1 MARKVNRVVLA
12 TALSIFNIMLIQPVY
27 ADDVPNVIALRKV
40 SETRYN
46 LSINFLDQY
55 ASQEIGIRIRRITG
69 LTSSIITLPS
79 KVLGAEGR
87 AAVAINQKLSPDDVF
102 LFLQGKTV
110 IYKVAVRD
118 STVIDMTNPDGPV
131 PVVFESATAIA
142 DESATAVIDHP
153 NDAAVR
159 ALSGKRYLLTINLLD
174 RYADQEIEIERI
186 RKVGGREVRT
196 FIGKQV
202 LGAFGKASVV
212 VAGEFKSGDL
222 FLMSRAGIELFR
234 YRK

>member
-1 MARKVNRVVLA
+1 MGVRSKSILSLSLMVIAPLSA
-12 TALSIFNIMLIQPVY
+12 TSAV
-27 ADDVPNVIALRKV
+27 AEDVPNVIALRKV

-46 LSINFLDQY
+46 LSINLLDQY

-69 LTSSIITLPS
+69 PVSSIITLPS

-87 AAVAINQKLSPDDVF
+87 AAVAINQKLLPDDVF
-102 LFLQGKTV
+102 LFLQGNTV
-110 IYKVAVRD
+110 VYKVAVRD
-118 STVIDMTNPDGPV
+118 STVIDMTNPDSPV
-131 PVVFESATAIA
+131 QVIFESATAVA
-142 DESATAVIDHP
+142 AESATAVIDHP

-174 RYADQEIEIERI
+174 RYAGQEIEIERI
-186 RKVGGREVRT
+186 RKVGGKEVRT
-196 FIGKQV
+196 VIAKKV

-222 FLMSRAGIELFR
+222 FLMNRAGIELFR

>member
-1 MARKVNRVVLA
+1 MGVRSKTILAFSLMVIAPVSASSAMAED
-12 TALSIFNIMLIQPVY
+12 I
-27 ADDVPNVIALRKV
+27 PNVITLRKV
-40 SETRYN
+40 SEARYN
-46 LSINFLDQY
+46 LSINLLDQY

-69 LTSSIITLPS
+69 FTSSIITLPS

-87 AAVAINQKLSPDDVF
+87 AAVAINQKLLPDDVF

-110 IYKVAVRD
+110 IYKVAVRE

-131 PVVFESATAIA
+131 QVIFESATAVA
-142 DESATAVIDHP
+142 AESATAVIDHP

-186 RKVGGREVRT
+186 RKVGGKEVRT
-196 FIGKQV
+196 LIGKKV

>member
-1 MARKVNRVVLA
+1 MGVRSKSILTLCLVFVTSLA
-12 TALSIFNIMLIQPVY
+12 APNAFAEET
-27 ADDVPNVIALRKV
+27 PNVIALRKV

-79 KVLGAEGR
+79 KVLGVEGR
-87 AAVAINQKLSPDDVF
+87 AAVAINQKLLPDDVF

-186 RKVGGREVRT
+186 RKVGGKEVRT
-196 FIGKQV
+196 LIGKKV

>member
-1 MARKVNRVVLA
+1 MGVRSKSIVSLSLMVIAPLSA
-12 TALSIFNIMLIQPVY
+12 TSAV
-27 ADDVPNVIALRKV
+27 AEDVPNVIALRKV

-46 LSINFLDQY
+46 LSINLLDQY

-69 LTSSIITLPS
+69 PVSSIITLPS

-87 AAVAINQKLSPDDVF
+87 AAVAINQKLLPDDVF
-102 LFLQGKTV
+102 LFLQGNTV
-110 IYKVAVRD
+110 IYKVAVRE

-131 PVVFESATAIA
+131 PVIFESATAIA
-142 DESATAVIDHP
+142 GESATAAIDHP

-174 RYADQEIEIERI
+174 QYAGQEIEIERI
-186 RKVGGREVRT
+186 RRVGSKEVRT
-196 FIGKQV
+196 VIGKKV

-212 VAGEFKSGDL
+212 VAGEFKRGDL
-222 FLMSRAGIELFR
+222 FLLSRAGIELFR
-234 YRK
+234 YRAR

>member
-1 MARKVNRVVLA
+1 MGVRSKSIVSLSLMVIAPLSA
-12 TALSIFNIMLIQPVY
+12 TSAV
-27 ADDVPNVIALRKV
+27 AEDVPNVIALRKV

-46 LSINFLDQY
+46 LSINLLDQY

-69 LTSSIITLPS
+69 PVSSIITLPS

-87 AAVAINQKLSPDDVF
+87 AAVAINQKLLPDDVF

-110 IYKVAVRD
+110 VYKVAVRD

-131 PVVFESATAIA
+131 QVIFESATAVA
-142 DESATAVIDHP
+142 VESATAVIDHP

-174 RYADQEIEIERI
+174 RYAGQEIEIERI
-186 RKVGGREVRT
+186 RKVGGKEVRT
-196 FIGKQV
+196 VIGKKV

>member
-1 MARKVNRVVLA
+1 MGVRSKTIL
-12 TALSIFNIMLIQPVY
+12 ALSLMLIAPVS
-27 ADDVPNVIALRKV
+27 ASSAMAEDIPNVITLRKV
-40 SETRYN
+40 SEARYN
-46 LSINFLDQY
+46 LSINLLDQY

-69 LTSSIITLPS
+69 FTSSIITLPS

-87 AAVAINQKLSPDDVF
+87 AAVAINQKLLPDDVF

-110 IYKVAVRD
+110 IYKVAVRE

-131 PVVFESATAIA
+131 QVIFESATAVA
-142 DESATAVIDHP
+142 AESATAVIDHP

-186 RKVGGREVRT
+186 RKVGGKEVRT
-196 FIGKQV
+196 LIGKKV

>member
-1 MARKVNRVVLA
+1 MGVRTKAIL
-12 TALSIFNIMLIQPVY
+12 ALSLVY
-27 ADDVPNVIALRKV
+27 IAPIHVTSASAEDVPNVIALRKV

-55 ASQEIGIRIRRITG
+55 ASQEIGIRIRRISG
-69 LTSSIITLPS
+69 LTSSIITLPT

-87 AAVAINQKLSPDDVF
+87 AAVAINQKLLPDDVF
-102 LFLQGKTV
+102 LFTQGKTV

-131 PVVFESATAIA
+131 QVIFESATAEAA
-142 DESATAVIDHP
+142 DTTTAVIDHP

-159 ALSGKRYLLTINLLD
+159 PLSGKRYLLTINLLD
-174 RYADQEIEIERI
+174 RYAGQEIDIERV
-186 RKVGGREVRT
+186 RKVGGKEVRT
-196 FIGKQV
+196 VIGKRM

-222 FLMSRAGIELFR
+222 FLMSRGGVEIYR

>member
-1 MARKVNRVVLA
+1 MGVRSKTIL
-12 TALSIFNIMLIQPVY
+12 ALSLMVIAPVS
-27 ADDVPNVIALRKV
+27 ASSAMAEDIPNVITLRKV
-40 SETRYN
+40 SEARYN
-46 LSINFLDQY
+46 LSINLLDQY

-69 LTSSIITLPS
+69 FTSSIITLPS

-87 AAVAINQKLSPDDVF
+87 AAVAINQKLLPDDVF

-110 IYKVAVRD
+110 IYKVAVRE

-131 PVVFESATAIA
+131 QVIFESATAVA
-142 DESATAVIDHP
+142 AESATAVIDHP

-186 RKVGGREVRT
+186 RKVGGKEVRT
-196 FIGKQV
+196 LIGKKV

>member
-1 MARKVNRVVLA
+1 MGVRSKTILAFSLMVIAPVSASSAMAED
-12 TALSIFNIMLIQPVY
+12 I
-27 ADDVPNVIALRKV
+27 PNVITLRKV
-40 SETRYN
+40 SEARYN
-46 LSINFLDQY
+46 LSINLLDQY

-69 LTSSIITLPS
+69 FTSSIITLPS

-87 AAVAINQKLSPDDVF
+87 AAVAINQKLLPDDVF

-110 IYKVAVRD
+110 IYKVAVRE
-118 STVIDMTNPDGPV
+118 STVIDMTNPDAPV
-131 PVVFESATAIA
+131 QMIFESATAVA
-142 DESATAVIDHP
+142 AESATAVIEHP

-174 RYADQEIEIERI
+174 RYAGQEIDIERV
-186 RKVGGREVRT
+186 RKVGGKEVRT
-196 FIGKQV
+196 VIGKKV

-212 VAGEFKSGDL
+212 VAGELKSGDL

>member
-1 MARKVNRVVLA
+1 MGVRSKTILAFSLMVIAPVSASSAMAED
-12 TALSIFNIMLIQPVY
+12 I
-27 ADDVPNVIALRKV
+27 PNVITLRKV
-40 SETRYN
+40 SEARYN
-46 LSINFLDQY
+46 LSINLLDQY

-69 LTSSIITLPS
+69 FTSSIITLPS
-79 KVLGAEGR
+79 KILGAEGR
-87 AAVAINQKLSPDDVF
+87 AAVAINQKLLPDDVF

-110 IYKVAVRD
+110 IYKVAVRE

-131 PVVFESATAIA
+131 QVIFESATAIA

-186 RKVGGREVRT
+186 RKVGGKEVRT
-196 FIGKQV
+196 LIGKKV

>member
-1 MARKVNRVVLA
+1 MGVRSK
-12 TALSIFNIMLIQPVY
+12 SIFALWLAFVTSLAAPS
-27 ADDVPNVIALRKV
+27 AFAEETPNVIALRKV

-46 LSINFLDQY
+46 LSINLLDQY
-55 ASQEIGIRIRRITG
+55 ATQEIGIRIRRITG

-87 AAVAINQKLSPDDVF
+87 AAVAINQKLLPDDVF

-142 DESATAVIDHP
+142 GESATAVIDHP

-174 RYADQEIEIERI
+174 RYAGQEIEIERI
-186 RKVGGREVRT
+186 RKVGGKEART
-196 FIGKQV
+196 QIAKKV
-202 LGAFGKASVV
+202 LGPFGKASVV

-222 FLMSRAGIELFR
+222 FLMNRAGIEIFR

>member
-1 MARKVNRVVLA
+1 MGVRSKSIL
-12 TALSIFNIMLIQPVY
+12 ALSLMVIAALSATSAV
-27 ADDVPNVIALRKV
+27 AEDVPNVIALRKV

-46 LSINFLDQY
+46 LSINLLDQY

-69 LTSSIITLPS
+69 PVSSIITLPS

-87 AAVAINQKLSPDDVF
+87 AAVAINQKLLPDDVF

-131 PVVFESATAIA
+131 QVIFESATAVA
-142 DESATAVIDHP
+142 AESATAVIDHP

-174 RYADQEIEIERI
+174 RYAGQEIEIERI
-186 RKVGGREVRT
+186 RKVGGKEVRT
-196 FIGKQV
+196 VIAKKV

-222 FLMSRAGIELFR
+222 FLMNRAGIELFR
-234 YRK
+234 YRAR

>member
-1 MARKVNRVVLA
+1 MGVRSKTIL
-12 TALSIFNIMLIQPVY
+12 ALSLMVIAPVS
-27 ADDVPNVIALRKV
+27 ASSAMAEDIPNVITLRKV
-40 SETRYN
+40 SEARYN
-46 LSINFLDQY
+46 LSINLLDQY

-69 LTSSIITLPS
+69 FTSSIITLPS

-87 AAVAINQKLSPDDVF
+87 AAVAINQKLLPDDVF

-110 IYKVAVRD
+110 IYKVAVRE

-131 PVVFESATAIA
+131 QVIFESATAVA
-142 DESATAVIDHP
+142 AESATTVIDHP

-186 RKVGGREVRT
+186 RKVGGKEVRT
-196 FIGKQV
+196 LIGKKV

-222 FLMSRAGIELFR
+222 FLVSRAGIELFR

>member
-1 MARKVNRVVLA
+1 M
-12 TALSIFNIMLIQPVY
+12 
-27 ADDVPNVIALRKV
+27 
-40 SETRYN
+40 
-46 LSINFLDQY
+46 
-55 ASQEIGIRIRRITG
+55 
-69 LTSSIITLPS
+69 PS

-87 AAVAINQKLSPDDVF
+87 AAVAINQKLLPDDVF

-110 IYKVAVRD
+110 IYKVAMRD
-118 STVIDMTNPDGPV
+118 STVIDMTNPDAPV
-131 PVVFESATAIA
+131 PVVFESSTAIA
-142 DESATAVIDHP
+142 GESATAVIDHP

-159 ALSGKRYLLTINLLD
+159 PLSGKRYLLTINLLD

-186 RKVGGREVRT
+186 RKVGGKEVRT
-196 FIGKQV
+196 LIGKKV
-202 LGAFGKASVV
+202 FGAFGKASVV

>member
-1 MARKVNRVVLA
+1 MGVRSKTILAFSLMVIAPVSASSA
-12 TALSIFNIMLIQPVY
+12 TAEDI
-27 ADDVPNVIALRKV
+27 PNVITLRKV
-40 SETRYN
+40 SEARYN
-46 LSINFLDQY
+46 LSINLLDQY

-69 LTSSIITLPS
+69 FTSSIITLPS

-87 AAVAINQKLSPDDVF
+87 AAVAINQKLLPDDVF

-110 IYKVAVRD
+110 IYKVAVRE

-131 PVVFESATAIA
+131 QVIFESATAVA
-142 DESATAVIDHP
+142 AESATAVIDHP

-186 RKVGGREVRT
+186 RKVGGKEVRT
-196 FIGKQV
+196 LIGKKV

>member
-1 MARKVNRVVLA
+1 MGARSKSIL
-12 TALSIFNIMLIQPVY
+12 ALSLAFIAPLSTTSAMAEDL
-27 ADDVPNVIALRKV
+27 PNVIALRKV

-46 LSINFLDQY
+46 LSINLLDQY

-69 LTSSIITLPS
+69 PVSSIITLPS

-87 AAVAINQKLSPDDVF
+87 AAVAINQKLLPDDVF

-131 PVVFESATAIA
+131 QVIFESATAVA
-142 DESATAVIDHP
+142 AESATAVIDHP

-174 RYADQEIEIERI
+174 RYAGQEIEIERI
-186 RKVGGREVRT
+186 RKVGGKEVRT
-196 FIGKQV
+196 LIGKKV

>member
-1 MARKVNRVVLA
+1 MGVRSKTILAFSLMVIPPVSASSAMAED
-12 TALSIFNIMLIQPVY
+12 I
-27 ADDVPNVIALRKV
+27 PNVITLRKV
-40 SETRYN
+40 SEARYN
-46 LSINFLDQY
+46 LSINLLDQY

-69 LTSSIITLPS
+69 FTSSIITLPS

-87 AAVAINQKLSPDDVF
+87 AAVAINQKLLPDDVF

-110 IYKVAVRD
+110 IYKVAVRE

-131 PVVFESATAIA
+131 QVIFESATAVA
-142 DESATAVIDHP
+142 AESATAVIDHP

-186 RKVGGREVRT
+186 RKVGGKEVRT
-196 FIGKQV
+196 LIGKKV

>member
-1 MARKVNRVVLA
+1 MGARSKSIL
-12 TALSIFNIMLIQPVY
+12 ALSLAVFAPLSTTSAMAEDL
-27 ADDVPNVIALRKV
+27 PNVIALRKV

-46 LSINFLDQY
+46 LSINLLDQY

-69 LTSSIITLPS
+69 PVSSIITLPS

-87 AAVAINQKLSPDDVF
+87 AAVAINQKLLPDDVF

-131 PVVFESATAIA
+131 QIIFESATAVA
-142 DESATAVIDHP
+142 GDSATAVIDHP

-174 RYADQEIEIERI
+174 RYAGQEIEIERI
-186 RKVGGREVRT
+186 RKVGGKEVRT
-196 FIGKQV
+196 VIGKKV

-222 FLMSRAGIELFR
+222 FLMSLAGIELFR

>member
-1 MARKVNRVVLA
+1 MGARSKSIL
-12 TALSIFNIMLIQPVY
+12 ALSLAFIAPLSTTSAMAEDL
-27 ADDVPNVIALRKV
+27 PNVIALRKV

-46 LSINFLDQY
+46 LSINLLDQY

-69 LTSSIITLPS
+69 PVSSIITLPS

-87 AAVAINQKLSPDDVF
+87 AAIAINQKLLPDDVF

-131 PVVFESATAIA
+131 QIIFESATAVA
-142 DESATAVIDHP
+142 AESATAVIDHP

-174 RYADQEIEIERI
+174 RYAGQEIEIERI
-186 RKVGGREVRT
+186 RKVGGKEVRT
-196 FIGKQV
+196 VIGKKV

>member
-1 MARKVNRVVLA
+1 MGARSKSIL
-12 TALSIFNIMLIQPVY
+12 ALSLAVFAPLSTTSAMAEDL
-27 ADDVPNVIALRKV
+27 PNVIALRKV

-46 LSINFLDQY
+46 LSINLLDQY

-69 LTSSIITLPS
+69 PVSSIITLPS

-87 AAVAINQKLSPDDVF
+87 AAVAINQKLLPDDVF

-118 STVIDMTNPDGPV
+118 STVIDMTNPEGPV
-131 PVVFESATAIA
+131 QIIFESATAVA
-142 DESATAVIDHP
+142 GDSATAVIDHP

-159 ALSGKRYLLTINLLD
+159 PLSGKCYLLTINLLD

-186 RKVGGREVRT
+186 RKVGGKEVRT
-196 FIGKQV
+196 LIGKKV